1 MRKFNKK
8 ILLSLLIILLLTLSL
23 SACEHIEIN
32 YIEDYIGE
40 EAFIEGQL
48 IVHYIDIGQG
58 DAIFIQERNTD
69 STYNMLIDAGNNW
82 DGEFLVE
89 YLQNEGVERLDYVI
103 GTHPHADH
111 IGGLDDIIEA
121 FPIGTIIM
129 PRVPANTRTF
139 EEVLEAIA
147 NKGLRVTSPK
157 PGMTYS
163 LGEAEFEILAPNSDS
178 YSSLNDYSIVNRLDF
193 GNTSFIFTGDAER
206 ASEYE
211 ILEVFPEESLRADVL
226 KLGHHGS
233 SSSTTD
239 EFLAVVDPQYAVIS
253 CGLDNSYGH
262 PHWEVI
268 EKLEMENIEILRT
281 DEMGSIIITSDGE
294 DLYIERE
301 FEY

>member
-1 MRKFNKK
+1 
-8 ILLSLLIILLLTLSL
+8 
-23 SACEHIEIN
+23 
-32 YIEDYIGE
+32 
-40 EAFIEGQL
+40 
-48 IVHYIDIGQG
+48 
-58 DAIFIQERNTD
+58 
-69 STYNMLIDAGNNW
+69 MLIDAGNNW

-253 CGLDNSYGH
+253 CVLDNSYGH

-268 EKLEMENIEILRT
+268 EKLERENIEILRT